1 MSLKETFQ
9 DVYTN
14 WRFGGWPESKSG
26 PGSTME
32 ETDIIRQQIKQLV
45 KDKEIKSVVDVPC
58 GDFNWMKDIVY
69 SFEKYTG
76 CDIVP
81 EMIQDNQKFANS
93 IISFKELDLTQD
105 GIEIPEGDLLIV
117 RDVIGH
123 LPLEGGQKA
132 IANILKSKCKYLLTT
147 TWYSLND
154 ENYHLNHENKDNTV
168 TVEANWDRGAA
179 AFYPVCLHSKPFNFP
194 KPEFYIE
201 EKPKVDGYDN
211 GVRKGLAF
219 YELDKLRQQVQ
230 MSEPVK
236 ALETT
241 DDLTLVTGLWNIGRP
256 GRDFSH
262 YIENFRKFLDIPVKM
277 FIYIPKEYEYLVW
290 EKRKPENTH
299 VRLFEL
305 EDIKNN
311 LYQPFW
317 DKTQQIRTSPEWLEQ
332 TGKNGWLT
340 GSPQAV
346 LEWYNPIVQSK
357 MFMLHDAK
365 VMNVFDTNYFL
376 WLDAGIT
383 NTVYEKYFTEHRC
396 LDKIIPYLKTFLF
409 LSYPY
414 QANSEIHGF
423 DFKAINRYAREE
435 VTYVCRGGL
444 FGGHKDFLT
453 QANGTYY
460 ALLQGTLDEGYMGTE
475 ESVFSIMAHLEPHLY
490 RRFAL
495 DDNGLIVKFVQAL
508 LDDQV
513 QLENNSK
520 RAHVLPKS
528 IYNATTDKT
537 SLYML
542 TFNFPQQI
550 EHTLATWQ
558 ANSPDW
564 LEKPHKKVLIDNS
577 TDPQARIDN
586 KVVADKYGFEHII
599 MNENKGINGGRLF
612 AAKHFQESDSDYYFF
627 FEDDMGFYP
636 STETG
641 YCRNGFRKFVP
652 DLWKKVHEIMA
663 KEDFDFLKLSYTEV
677 YMDNNIQVSWYNVP
691 QSVRTFVWPDYDQLP
706 VSGLDPYAPRTK
718 FDRIEVNNELS
729 YATGEIYYANWPMIV
744 NKKGNHKMF
753 LETEW
758 ANPFEQT
765 WMSYMFQET
774 MRGHIKPAV
783 LLAAPVWHNRIV
795 YYKPEE
801 RREN

>member
-69 SFEKYTG
+69 NFEKYTG

-117 RDVIGH
+117 RDVLGH
-123 LPLEGGQKA
+123 LTLDGGQKA

-154 ENYHLNHENKDNTV
+154 PNYTHENRDNTV

-179 AFYPVCLHSKPFNFP
+179 AFYPVCLHSAPFNFP

-299 VRLFEL
+299 VRNFEL
-305 EDIKNN
+305 DDIKNN
-311 LYQPFW
+311 FYAPFW
-317 DKTQQIRTSPEWLEQ
+317 DKTQQIRTSEKWLNQ
-332 TGKNGWLT
+332 TGENGWLKS
-340 GSPQAV
+340 SPQAA

-383 NTVYEKYFTEHRC
+383 NTVYEKYFTENRA

-414 QANSEIHGF
+414 QPVDEIHGF
-423 DFKAINRYAREE
+423 EVKGINRYAREKVE
-435 VTYVCRGGL
+435 YVCRGGL

-475 ESVFSIMAHLEPHLY
+475 ESIFSIMAHLEPHLY

-550 EHTLATWQ
+550 EHTLATWK

-564 LEKPHKKVLIDNS
+564 LEKPHKKILIDNS

-612 AAKHFQESDSDYYFF
+612 AAKHFQESDSDYYLF

-652 DLWKKVHEIMA
+652 DLWKKIHEIMA

-718 FDRIEVNNELS
+718 FDRIEVNGELS

-774 MRGHIKPAV
+774 MRGHIKPAI

>member
-1 MSLKETFQ
+1 
-9 DVYTN
+9 
-14 WRFGGWPESKSG
+14 
-26 PGSTME
+26 
-32 ETDIIRQQIKQLV
+32 
-45 KDKEIKSVVDVPC
+45 
-58 GDFNWMKDIVY
+58 MKN
-69 SFEKYTG
+69 SNSN
-76 CDIVP
+76 
-81 EMIQDNQKFANS
+81 NQKFANS

-105 GIEIPEGDLLIV
+105 NIEIPEGDLLIV
-117 RDVIGH
+117 RDVLGH
-123 LPLEGGQKA
+123 LSLEGGKKA
-132 IANILKSKCKYLLTT
+132 IQNILKSKCKYLLTT

-154 ENYHLNHENKDNTV
+154 PNYTHENRDNTV

-179 AFYPVCLHSKPFNFP
+179 AFYPVCLHSSPFNFP

-317 DKTQQIRTSPEWLEQ
+317 DKTQQIRTNPEWLEQ
-332 TGKNGWLT
+332 TGKNGWLPN
-340 GSPQAV
+340 SPQAS

-383 NTVYEKYFTEHRC
+383 NTVYEKYFTENRC

-460 ALLQGTLDEGYMGTE
+460 ALLQGTLDERYMGTE
-475 ESVFSIMAHLEPHLY
+475 ESIFSIMAHLEPHLY

-495 DDNGLIVKFVQAL
+495 DDNGLVVKFVQAL
-508 LDDQV
+508 VDDQV

-520 RAHVLPKS
+520 RAHVLPKNV
-528 IYNATTDKT
+528 YNATTDKT

-550 EHTLATWQ
+550 EHTLATWK

-564 LEKPHKKVLIDNS
+564 LEKPHKKILIDNS

-612 AAKHFQESDSDYYFF
+612 AAKHFQESDSDYYLF

-652 DLWKKVHEIMA
+652 DLWKKIHEIMA

-718 FDRIEVNNELS
+718 FDRIEVNGELS

-774 MRGHIKPAV
+774 MREHIKPAV

>member
-1 MSLKETFQ
+1 MSLKEIFQ

-26 PGSTME
+26 GGSTLE
-32 ETDIIRQQIKQLV
+32 ETEDIRQQIKQLV
-45 KDKEIKSVVDVPC
+45 KDKEIKSVIDVPC

-69 SFEKYTG
+69 SFESYTG

-81 EMIQDNQKFANS
+81 ELIADNQKYANQ
-93 IISFKELDLTQD
+93 IIKFQEFDITQN
-105 GIEIPEGDLLIV
+105 EISEADLLIV

-123 LPLEGGQKA
+123 LSLEDGKKA
-132 IANILKSKCKYLLTT
+132 ITNILNSKCKYLLTT
-147 TWYSLND
+147 TWYNLND
-154 ENYHLNHENKDNTV
+154 ENYNHENRNNTV
-168 TVEANWDRGAA
+168 TLDAQWERGAA
-179 AFYPVCLHSKPFNFP
+179 AFYPVCLHSEPFNFP

-201 EKPKVDGYDN
+201 EKPKVDGYDD

-219 YELDKLRQQVQ
+219 YELDKLRTHFKPTLV
-230 MSEPVK
+230 
-236 ALETT
+236 LEKVP
-241 DDLTLVTGLWNIGRP
+241 DVSDLTLVTGLWNVNRP

-277 FIYIPKEYEYLVW
+277 FIYVPKEYEYLVW
-290 EKRKPENTH
+290 EKRSKENTY
-299 VRLFEL
+299 VRTFEL
-305 EDIKNN
+305 DDIKNN

-317 DKTQQIRTSPEWLEQ
+317 DKTQEIRTNIEWLDQ
-332 TGKNGWLT
+332 TGEHGWLKS
-340 GSPQAV
+340 SPQAAI
-346 LEWYNPIVQSK
+346 EWYNPIVQSK

-365 VMNVFDTNYFL
+365 VLNTFDTNYFL

-383 NTVYEKYFTEHRC
+383 NTVYEKYFTDHRC

-414 QANSEIHGF
+414 EANTEIHGF

-435 VTYVCRGGL
+435 VKYVCRGGL
-444 FGGHKDFLT
+444 FGGHKDFLSE
-453 QANGTYY
+453 ANSTYY
-460 ALLQGTLDEGYMGTE
+460 ALLQGTLNEGYMGTE
-475 ESVFSIMAHLEPHLY
+475 ESIFSIMAHLEPHIY
-490 RRFAL
+490 RRYAL

-508 LDDQV
+508 LDDTV
-513 QLENNSK
+513 VLEQNSK
-520 RAHVLPKS
+520 RAHVLPKGT
-528 IYNATTDKT
+528 YNETTDKT

-542 TFNFPQQI
+542 TFNFPEQI
-550 EHTLATWQ
+550 EHTLATWE
-558 ANSPDW
+558 ANSSDW
-564 LEKPHKKVLIDNS
+564 LAKPRKILIDNS
-577 TDPQARIDN
+577 TNEDARVRN
-586 KVVADKYGFEHII
+586 KIVADKYGFEHII

-612 AAKHFQESDSDYYFF
+612 AAKHFHESDSDYYFF
-627 FEDDMGFYP
+627 FEDDMGLYP
-636 STETG
+636 ATETG
-641 YCRNGFRKFVP
+641 YCRNGFKKYIP
-652 DLWKKVHEIMA
+652 DLYKKVHEIMA

-691 QSVRTFVWPDYDQLP
+691 QSIRTYMWPDYDQLP

-718 FDRIEVNNELS
+718 FDRIEVHKELS
-729 YATGEIYYANWPMIV
+729 YITGEIYYANWPMIV
-744 NKKGNHKMF
+744 NKKGNYKMF

-774 MRGHIKPAV
+774 VRKHIKPAI
-783 LLAAPVWHNRIV
+783 LLAAPIWHNRII